1 MRRKYLFAGQIVFL
15 LILVTTFYFEG
26 HHLARLRPR
35 PFSVIADHGA
45 SDVIQAEPAPSSVPS
60 PLSGTQPSVRGS
72 PRTGGQHFLLTD
84 ATDTGVLSAENL
96 TSYVS
101 AILDPDSKALPRLE
115 CPKIAGSSRYA
126 ALQQRPKTRTR
137 EATATKVDYF
147 FAIDLR
153 DVVGLLPRLLGS
165 VVEVIRFLGP
175 ERCALS
181 IIEGNSHDGTLDVLQ
196 ALRPSLDA
204 LTTTYYLR
212 SSDINP
218 QQGDRIAKLGEL
230 RDMALQPLREER
242 GQRYSAKT
250 TVVFLN
256 DVAACPEDILE
267 LVYQRQALGADM
279 VCGLD
284 WVFVGRDPTFYD
296 VWVARGMGGDS
307 FFEIPPDGNWN
318 SAWNLFWND
327 DDGRSGYFEHRPF
340 QVFSCW
346 NGAAVFTAAPIV
358 DGTIR
363 FRGPSEGE
371 CKQGEPQLFC
381 KDMWF
386 HGYGK
391 IAVVPTVNFE
401 YSDDK
406 ARQIKEL
413 KGYTS
418 QFATADAPVD
428 KIGWKAD
435 PPEKV
440 RCIPSYEEQSFRPWD
455 EALE

>member
-1 MRRKYLFAGQIVFL
+1 MRRKYLFAGQVGFL
-15 LILVTTFYFEG
+15 LIIVTTLYFEG
-26 HHLARLRPR
+26 HKLARLRPVR
-35 PFSVIADHGA
+35 PFSTAGNNASADA
-45 SDVIQAEPAPSSVPS
+45 VS
-60 PLSGTQPSVRGS
+60 TQPTPSAPVAFQ
-72 PRTGGQHFLLTD
+72 PTG
-84 ATDTGVLSAENL
+84 TGVFSAESL
-96 TSYVS
+96 TSYVN
-101 AILDPDSKALPRLE
+101 AILDPESKVLPRLE

-126 ALQQRPKTRTR
+126 SLQKRSESWTRDDKQT
-137 EATATKVDYF
+137 EVIYF

-153 DVVGLLPRLLGS
+153 EVVGLLPRLLGS
-165 VVEVIRFLGP
+165 VVEVVRFLGP
-175 ERCALS
+175 EKCALS
-181 IIEGNSHDGTLDVLQ
+181 IVEGNSRDGTLEVLE

-204 LTTTYYLR
+204 LATTYYLQ
-212 SSDINP
+212 SSDVDP
-218 QQGDRIAKLGEL
+218 LKGDRITRLAEL
-230 RDMALQPLREER
+230 RDMALQPLRDEG

-250 TVVFLN
+250 TVIFLN

-267 LVYQRQALGADM
+267 LVHQRQVLGADM

-284 WVFVGRDPTFYD
+284 WVYVGRDPTFYD

-327 DDGRSGYFEHRPF
+327 DDGRSGYFEHHPF

-346 NGAAVFTAAPIV
+346 NGGAVFTAAPIV

-381 KDMWF
+381 KDMWY

-401 YSDDK
+401 YSDDRAK
-406 ARQIKEL
+406 QIKEL

-418 QFATADAPVD
+418 QFATVDAPND
-428 KIGWKAD
+428 KIDWKAE
-435 PPEKV
+435 PPAMVK
-440 RCIPSYEEQSFRPWD
+440 CIPSYEEQSFRPWD